1 LGRHYPQKWLSFR
14 SAPTAQGRD
23 TMMNGVLRGFSDRD
37 IADMAHY
44 FAQLR

>member
-1 LGRHYPQKWLSFR
+1 
-14 SAPTAQGRD
+14 
-23 TMMNGVLRGFSDRD
+23 MMNGVLRGFSDRD